1 MRDSCSNYIGHNG
14 GPTRPE
20 RHAQAWNNARYQ
32 KAAERTGRVHCSDDT
47 IENSMAI
54 TCCMKLHANNTSKFD
69 AALLPLLL
77 AAGRTPLQLLFHEE
91 KEGFRTDAGL
101 RKHEKRSRVHVR
113 WSQQRRNGLQARQRA
128 RDRTASKGPVRRG
141 AWLTLSIDPKLT
153 KTSRLSDSIIA

>member
-1 MRDSCSNYIGHNG
+1 MRLVI
-14 GPTRPE
+14 
-20 RHAQAWNNARYQ
+20 NNWHRYQ

-91 KEGFRTDAGL
+91 KEGFPTDAGL
-101 RKHEKRSRVHVR
+101 RKHEKRSRVHAR
-113 WSQQRRNGLQARQRA
+113 WSQQRRITACKQGKERGIGRSRVAR
-128 RDRTASKGPVRRG
+128 
-141 AWLTLSIDPKLT
+141 
-153 KTSRLSDSIIA
+153 